1 MGIYI
6 FFFLAKTDGSGTFEE
21 FQSLKGDGFLYLIC
35 KYDFLSGKTRASTTG
50 FGIEF
55 GPSIQA
61 EVSPDETISGSS
73 RLGASMSLPPL
84 FSRSWSNTNDVE
96 SMQDFFSKGK
106 IHKCRSKFLILV
118 DLLKQ
123 HYFLGQIVSYALSF
137 YGSKTILDQNDLDPT
152 ETNWTQS
159 K

>member
-1 MGIYI
+1 MLQDLNSNEYWFFSCWQKQMAVELLKNSSRKSRWFPLIY
-6 FFFLAKTDGSGTFEE
+6 
-21 FQSLKGDGFLYLIC
+21 
-35 KYDFLSGKTRASTTG
+35 KYDFLSGKIRASTTG

-61 EVSPDETISGSS
+61 EVSPDEAISGSS

-106 IHKCRSKFLILV
+106 IH
-118 DLLKQ
+118 
-123 HYFLGQIVSYALSF
+123 
-137 YGSKTILDQNDLDPT
+137 N
-152 ETNWTQS
+152 
-159 K
+159 

>member
-1 MGIYI
+1 MPHVSDTQD
-6 FFFLAKTDGSGTFEE
+6 LTNMAKTDGSGTVEE
-21 FQSLKGDGFLYLIC
+21 FQSRFPLIH
-35 KYDFLSGKTRASTTG
+35 KYDFLPGKIRASTTG

-61 EVSPDETISGSS
+61 DVSPDETISGSS

-106 IHKCRSKFLILV
+106 IH
-118 DLLKQ
+118 
-123 HYFLGQIVSYALSF
+123 
-137 YGSKTILDQNDLDPT
+137 N
-152 ETNWTQS
+152 
-159 K
+159 

>member
-1 MGIYI
+1 MMPKLSFFNVNIVFFSCWQKQMAVELLKNSSRKSRWFPLIY
-6 FFFLAKTDGSGTFEE
+6 
-21 FQSLKGDGFLYLIC
+21 
-35 KYDFLSGKTRASTTG
+35 KYDFLSGKIRASTTG

-61 EVSPDETISGSS
+61 EVSPDEAISGSS

-106 IHKCRSKFLILV
+106 IH
-118 DLLKQ
+118 
-123 HYFLGQIVSYALSF
+123 
-137 YGSKTILDQNDLDPT
+137 N
-152 ETNWTQS
+152 
-159 K
+159 

>member
-1 MGIYI
+1 MMPKLPFFNI
-6 FFFLAKTDGSGTFEE
+6 FFSCWQKQMAVEL
-21 FQSLKGDGFLYLIC
+21 LKNSSRKSRWFPLIY

-61 EVSPDETISGSS
+61 EVSPDEAISGSS

-106 IHKCRSKFLILV
+106 IH
-118 DLLKQ
+118 
-123 HYFLGQIVSYALSF
+123 
-137 YGSKTILDQNDLDPT
+137 N
-152 ETNWTQS
+152 
-159 K
+159 